1 MYVMV
6 TVGAGRCGGKG
17 TVKSWGSCPG
27 KGDDPD
33 RSAGG
38 AGTGGDNFVSL
49 IGSLTTGFWQPEGN
63 AYIAT
68 SLAQGEME
76 GLLGGFNRPQEAPAD
91 YRINTRIEDNGDG
104 TENIIVVV
112 GWGDEGA
119 KEKEIR
125 LCAVEKGDKR
135 ACGEGER
142 GLPSWK
148 R

>member
-1 MYVMV
+1 MGVLSGERGMTLIEV
-6 TVGAGRCGGKG
+6 LVAL
-17 TVKSWGSCPG
+17 VLVAIILLP
-27 KGDDPD
+27 
-33 RSAGG
+33 
-38 AGTGGDNFVSL
+38 L
-49 IGSLTTGFWQPEGN
+49 IGSLTTGFLATREGERI
-63 AYIAT
+63 AIAT

-125 LCAVEKGDKR
+125 LQCCRKR
-135 ACGEGER
+135 
-142 GLPSWK
+142 
-148 R
+148 